1 MTDRILRARKRVRTP
16 PSFRE
21 GWNDG
26 VLLTLGGKC
35 IAGQDVG
42 VQKQGRR
49 QRERFVRQAFPA
61 DLGLTCLQALT
72 RAPGNDLLTLGLHS
86 GSPNAN
92 QTSTQKPNENMQSN
106 PAWMVVHD
114 LLGQRGGLPWRHENG
129 ASSAIRSWIVGHSEN
144 PRTARTRAA
153 IFL

>member
-1 MTDRILRARKRVRTP
+1 MTDRILRARKRVRTQ
-16 PSFRE
+16 PSIRE

-26 VLLTLGGKC
+26 VLLTLVGKG

-49 QRERFVRQAFPA
+49 QRERLVGQASPA
-61 DLGLTCLQALT
+61 DLGVTCLQALT
-72 RAPGNDLLTLGLHS
+72 RAPGNDLPTLGLHS

-106 PAWMVVHD
+106 PA
-114 LLGQRGGLPWRHENG
+114 
-129 ASSAIRSWIVGHSEN
+129 
-144 PRTARTRAA
+144 
-153 IFL
+153 

>member
-16 PSFRE
+16 PSIRE

-35 IAGQDVG
+35 IAGQGVG

-49 QRERFVRQAFPA
+49 QRERLVRQAFPA

-86 GSPNAN
+86 GSPDAN

-129 ASSAIRSWIVGHSEN
+129 ASSEIFSWIIMNSPN
-144 PRTARTRAA
+144 PLTARTRAA